1 MLQDKVKVLEKLRD
15 KLERRQKKELKEREK
30 FFEGQLDV
38 LSKIQVENEQRAVIQ
53 EQIEAIETQKQ
64 QEMQDIIRN
73 SEIKINSV
81 YAQIN
86 LLTEFISEGFDLI
99 KK

>member
-1 MLQDKVKVLEKLRD
+1 MLQGKVKVLEKLRD
-15 KLERRQKKELKEREK
+15 KLERQQKKELKEREK

-38 LSKIQVENEQRAVIQ
+38 LSKIQVEDEQRAVIQ
-53 EQIEAIETQKQ
+53 EQIDAIETQKQ
-64 QEMQDIIRN
+64 REMQDIIRN